1 MWDVPI
7 GARYTPITDASSLR
21 VWPPM
26 DFSRRTLSFLTVV
39 VILGALAAAVWWRL
53 PDSPGTEGD
62 PAADGA
68 DASSAEGLP
77 ETSGS
82 SQFATDVPQPVN
94 GAEVVRDT
102 LWIRVTAS
110 GQAEAFRRAALGAQV
125 EGVVTSVPVQE
136 NQRVVGGALL
146 LQIDTT
152 EYALQV
158 AQARADFQA
167 AEAEYRQLVLF
178 DDEIADAAVRAERER
193 IARSRSG
200 LDQKEVALRQAQ
212 LRLARTHVTA
222 PFPGRVADLKVV
234 LGQNVTV
241 SAELLTVVELDP
253 IKVEVQVLE
262 AELGY
267 LREGRRAE
275 VRFAAYPGEVF
286 TGSVETINP
295 VVDPETRTGRVTVL
309 LGNAGQRIKPG
320 MYAEVSLD
328 AEALPDRILVPRA
341 AILERGEGR
350 RRTMLFV
357 YETDGDRGLAKWRY
371 VTTGR
376 ENETHVEILPGG
388 EGMVEP
394 GEVVLVDGHH
404 YLAHDTP
411 VRLVEN
417 VAEEGG
423 RPGR

>member
-1 MWDVPI
+1 
-7 GARYTPITDASSLR
+7 
-21 VWPPM
+21 M
-26 DFSRRTLSFLTVV
+26 DFSRRTLSLVTVLI
-39 VILGALAAAVWWRL
+39 VIAALAAGVWLRL
-53 PDSPGTEGD
+53 PEKPASEEGEGASPDSAAVPGD
-62 PAADGA
+62 
-68 DASSAEGLP
+68 LP

-82 SQFATDVPQPVN
+82 REFSTDVPQPVK
-94 GAEVVRDT
+94 GATVLRDT

-110 GQAEAFRRAALGAQV
+110 GQAEAYRRAELAAQV
-125 EGVVTSVPVQE
+125 EGAVTSVAVQE
-136 NQRVVGGALL
+136 NQSVAAGALL
-146 LQIDTT
+146 LQVDTT

-158 AQARADFQA
+158 AQARAALLA

-178 DDEIADAAVRAERER
+178 DDRITDPAVREERER
-193 IARSRSG
+193 VARSRSG
-200 LDQKEVALRQAQ
+200 LDQREVALRQAE
-212 LRLARTHVTA
+212 LRLARSHVSA
-222 PFPGRVADLKVV
+222 PFPGRVADLRVV
-234 LGQNVTV
+234 PGQNVTV
-241 SAELLTVVELDP
+241 GASLVTVVDLDP

-275 VRFAAYPGEVF
+275 VRCAAYPGEVF
-286 TGSVETINP
+286 RGSVQTINP
-295 VVDPETRTGRVTVL
+295 VVDPQTRTGRVTVL
-309 LGNAGQRIKPG
+309 LPNPQHRIKPG

-357 YETDGDRGLAKWRY
+357 YEEEGGRGLAKWRY

-376 ENETHVEILPGG
+376 ENDTMVEILPEG
-388 EGMVEP
+388 EGIVEP
-394 GEVVLVDGHH
+394 GEIVLVDGHH

-411 VRLVEN
+411 VRLVED
-417 VAEEGG
+417 VEAEGG

>member
-1 MWDVPI
+1 
-7 GARYTPITDASSLR
+7 
-21 VWPPM
+21 M
-26 DFSRRTLSFLTVV
+26 DFSRRTLSLVTVV
-39 VILGALAAAVWWRL
+39 LVLGAVAVAVWLRLPEDAEADAAAG
-53 PDSPGTEGD
+53 SD
-62 PAADGA
+62 PAAV
-68 DASSAEGLP
+68 ASEGEALP
-77 ETSGS
+77 ETSGAG
-82 SQFATDVPQPVN
+82 QFSTDVPQPVT

-110 GQAEAFRRAALGAQV
+110 GRAEAYRRATLSAQV
-125 EGVVTSVPVQE
+125 EGVVTALAVQE
-136 NQRVVGGALL
+136 NQRVAAGEILL
-146 LQIDTT
+146 RVDTT

-158 AQARADFQA
+158 AQARADLLA
-167 AEAEYRQLVLF
+167 ADTEYRQLVLF
-178 DDEIADAAVRAERER
+178 DDRISDPAVRAERER
-193 IARSRSG
+193 IARSKSG
-200 LDQKEVALRQAQ
+200 LDQREVALRQAE
-212 LRLARTHVTA
+212 LRLERTRVVA
-222 PFPGRVADLKVV
+222 PFAGRVANVEVV
-234 LGQNVTV
+234 VGENVPV
-241 SAELLTVVELDP
+241 STQLLTVVSLDP

-286 TGSVETINP
+286 TGRVETINP
-295 VVDPETRTGRVTVL
+295 VVDPETSTGRVTVL
-309 LGNAGQRIKPG
+309 LENRDQRIKPG

-328 AEALPDRILVPRA
+328 AEALPDRVLVPRA

-357 YETDGDRGLAKWRY
+357 FESDGSRGLAKWRY

-376 ENETHVEILPGG
+376 ENETVVEIVPGD

-394 GEVVLVDGHH
+394 GEIVLVDGHH

-411 VRLVEN
+411 VRLVES
-417 VAEEGG
+417 VAAEGG

>member
-1 MWDVPI
+1 
-7 GARYTPITDASSLR
+7 
-21 VWPPM
+21 M
-26 DFSRRTLSFLTVV
+26 DFSRRTLSLVTLIL
-39 VILGALAAAVWWRL
+39 ILGALAVGVWWRL
-53 PDSPGTEGD
+53 GGE
-62 PAADGA
+62 AAAAAAAEEGA
-68 DASSAEGLP
+68 DSTQAATGDLP
-77 ETSGS
+77 ATSGAG
-82 SQFATDVPQPVN
+82 QFATDVPQPVT

-110 GQAEAFRRAALGAQV
+110 GQAEAFQRAALNAQV
-125 EGVVTSVPVQE
+125 EGVVTAVPVQE
-136 NQRVVGGALL
+136 NQRVASGALL
-146 LQIDTT
+146 LRVDTT
-152 EYALQV
+152 EYALQM
-158 AQARADFQA
+158 AQARADLLA

-178 DDEIADAAVRAERER
+178 DDQITDPAVRAERER

-200 LDQKEVALRQAQ
+200 LDQKQVALSQAQ
-212 LRLARTHVTA
+212 LRLDRTRVTA
-222 PFPGRVADLKVV
+222 PFGGRIADLKVV
-234 LGQNVTV
+234 PGQNVPVGT
-241 SAELLTVVELDP
+241 ELLTVVDLDP

-262 AELGY
+262 AELGF
-267 LREGRRAE
+267 LTEGRRAE

-286 TGSVETINP
+286 IGSVETINP
-295 VVDPETRTGRVTVL
+295 VVDPDSRTGRVTVL
-309 LGNAGQRIKPG
+309 LANTDQRIKPG

-357 YETDGDRGLAKWRY
+357 YEEEGDRGLAKWRY

-376 ENETHVEILPGG
+376 ENETMVEIIPGE
-388 EGMVEP
+388 EGTVEP

-411 VRLVEN
+411 VRLVDN
-417 VAEEGG
+417 VAAEGG

>member
-1 MWDVPI
+1 
-7 GARYTPITDASSLR
+7 
-21 VWPPM
+21 M
-26 DFSRRTLSFLTVV
+26 DFSRRTLSLVTVLIV
-39 VILGALAAAVWWRL
+39 LGALAAGVWLRL
-53 PDSPGTEGD
+53 PEKPASGEGGSAAPDSASAVQGD
-62 PAADGA
+62 
-68 DASSAEGLP
+68 LP

-82 SQFATDVPQPVN
+82 SQFSTDVPQPVK
-94 GAEVVRDT
+94 GAQVVRDT
-102 LWIRVTAS
+102 LWIRVSAS
-110 GQAEAFRRAALGAQV
+110 GQAEAYRRAALAAQV
-125 EGVVTSVPVQE
+125 EGVVTAISVQE
-136 NQRVVGGALL
+136 NQSVGEGALL
-146 LQIDTT
+146 LQVDTT

-158 AQARADFQA
+158 DQARADLQA

-178 DDEIADAAVRAERER
+178 DDRITDPAVRTERER

-200 LDQKEVALRQAQ
+200 LDQKEVALRQAE
-212 LRLARTHVTA
+212 LRLARTRVTA
-222 PFPGRVADLKVV
+222 PFRGRVADLRVV
-234 LGQNVTV
+234 QGQNVTV
-241 SAELLTVVELDP
+241 SAPLVTVVDLDP

-286 TGSVETINP
+286 RGSVETINP

-309 LGNAGQRIKPG
+309 LANPSHRIKPG

-357 YETDGDRGLAKWRY
+357 YEEQDGRGLAKWRY

-376 ENETHVEILPGG
+376 ENETMVEILPEG

-394 GEVVLVDGHH
+394 GEIVLVDGHH

-411 VRLVEN
+411 VRLVED
-417 VAEEGG
+417 VEAAGG